1 MVASINLPFTFGEEP
16 RFITFM
22 LNYAQP
28 TYQSIPKITSRNDTI
43 KSYENKKLLIIKEFD
58 NHSCIIFITSEI
70 WTNQSNDPF
79 TCVTTHYID
88 SNWKLHK
95 KILGL
100 RIIYHPQAEST
111 IYDSITSVFKEFD
124 IQSKIFSITFDNTS
138 NSTSVINLFVRAI

>member
-58 NHSCIIFITSEI
+58 NFFFF
-70 WTNQSNDPF
+70 W
-79 TCVTTHYID
+79 
-88 SNWKLHK
+88 
-95 KILGL
+95 
-100 RIIYHPQAEST
+100 
-111 IYDSITSVFKEFD
+111 
-124 IQSKIFSITFDNTS
+124 
-138 NSTSVINLFVRAI
+138 

>member
-1 MVASINLPFTFGEEP
+1 M
-16 RFITFM
+16 
-22 LNYAQP
+22 
-28 TYQSIPKITSRNDTI
+28 
-43 KSYENKKLLIIKEFD
+43 
-58 NHSCIIFITSEI
+58 
-70 WTNQSNDPF
+70 
-79 TCVTTHYID
+79 TTHYID

-100 RIIYHPQAEST
+100 RIIYHPHAEST